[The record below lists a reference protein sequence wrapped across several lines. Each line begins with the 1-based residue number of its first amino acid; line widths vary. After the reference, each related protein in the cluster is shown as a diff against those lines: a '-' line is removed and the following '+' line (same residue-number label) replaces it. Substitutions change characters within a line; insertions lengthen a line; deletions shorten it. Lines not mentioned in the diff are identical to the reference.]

1 MSSMTICVYGKSP
14 SIKLFWKTRY
24 VDWYSKNN
32 QCSNVLSFQ
41 TFFMISK
48 TLFSSFLFAAVIFS
62 NNVYSQ
68 SNDEPRTLFGNN
80 QKIDAK
86 SIGFFVAPS
95 VGVTSFDRS
104 ASALFHARG
113 GFCFKS
119 RFTLG
124 GYYAVSMN
132 EIYPQSETIP
142 FIYMDYWSAGG
153 FVEYTVWSKKLVH
166 LTLPVSLGIS
176 EVQMDDSFG
185 AAGLGEAKFFQ
196 IEPSAMVELNLHKY
210 VRLNAGA
217 GYRFV
222 SNMNYRNFNQND
234 VSGLTGY
241 LGLKIGLF
249 R

>member
-1 MSSMTICVYGKSP
+1 MRTKSAF
-14 SIKLFWKTRY
+14 L
-24 VDWYSKNN
+24 
-32 QCSNVLSFQ
+32 
-41 TFFMISK
+41 TFFIAFFICQINVFAQVSDEPK
-48 TLFSSFLFAAVIFS
+48 TLF
-62 NNVYSQ
+62 
-68 SNDEPRTLFGNN
+68 GGN

-95 VGVTSFDRS
+95 IGVTSFDRS

-113 GFCFKS
+113 GISFKS
-119 RFTLG
+119 RFALG

-176 EVQMDDSFG
+176 EVQMDNSFG

-196 IEPSAMVELNLHKY
+196 VEPSAMLELNLHKY

-234 VSGLTGY
+234 ISGLTGY